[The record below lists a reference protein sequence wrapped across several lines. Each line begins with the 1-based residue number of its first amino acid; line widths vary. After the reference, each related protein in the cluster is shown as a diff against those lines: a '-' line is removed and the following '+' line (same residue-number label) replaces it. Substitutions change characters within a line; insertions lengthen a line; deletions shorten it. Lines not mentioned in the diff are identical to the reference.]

1 MEEVKIHIANINDL
15 VEFAKE
21 GTVSKTLV
29 DNAKS
34 KIVLFMMSKGQSL
47 SEHTAGTPAI
57 IHVLSGTAKVRLD
70 KEMHEA
76 TPGSLIFM
84 PTKLVH
90 AVDAEEDLVFL
101 LTLVRN
107 G

>member
-1 MEEVKIHIANINDL
+1 MAELKTHIANINDL

-29 DNAKS
+29 ENEKS

-57 IHVLSGTAKVRLD
+57 IHVLSGAAKVQLD
-70 KEMHEA
+70 KEVHDA

-84 PTKLVH
+84 PPKLVH
-90 AVDAEEDLVFL
+90 AVEAVDDLVFL
-101 LTLVRN
+101 LTLIRN